1 MAFIGKNVIEN
12 LTTAM
17 YEDLRIIYR
26 EYIQN
31 AADSIDKAVAQRII
45 SSTEARIDIDID
57 AKKRTITISDNGLGI
72 NSANFKKV
80 MSSIADSEKDR
91 SEEKG
96 FRGIG
101 RLGGISSCEELRFSC
116 SAIGEIEVSICTW
129 DAKEVRE
136 ILVDKTRNPSASELV
151 DMVTQYSSESCESDE
166 HFFKV
171 ELIGVEQSSIELLDV
186 NSVKEYLCAVSPIPY
201 AVGFLFKSKIADF
214 ANKNGFVIDEYQ
226 VFVNGERLFKPYT
239 TNLYEPKNGFKQTY
253 DSLTDVGFEIFTD
266 SNEQILA
273 WMWYGISKFEK
284 QIPSINPMR
293 GIRLRKGNIQIGN
306 ENTFSAHNFYDE
318 PRGCLYFVGEVFAVN
333 ADLIPNARRDYFNL
347 NNTCREFERQLR
359 PLFYDRF
366 KRIYHYANDYKK
378 ALQKQQ
384 ELASA
389 QAEYQSKVE
398 TGGFLDADD
407 KQKAEETINEKKMIA
422 EKAAKQIETRNSKE
436 QTDEV
441 LSKVY
446 TALRSDYPVTQETL
460 IKGEGTLPTKPV
472 SKGKQYIT
480 QSLSQYSKKEQ
491 KLISRIYSILKAILP
506 HDTAMMVINK
516 IQEELSK

>member
-31 AADSIDKAVAQRII
+31 AADSIDKAVAQGII
-45 SSTEARIDIDID
+45 SSTEARIDIEID
-57 AKKRTITISDNGLGI
+57 AKRRTITVSDNGLGI
-72 NSANFKKV
+72 NSANFQKV

-116 SAIGEIEVSICTW
+116 SASGETAVSICAW
-129 DAKEVRE
+129 NAKEVRE
-136 ILVDKTRNPSASELV
+136 ILIDKTRNPSAAELV
-151 DMVTQYSSESCESDE
+151 DAVTQYSSDSCGLDE

-171 ELIGVEQSSIELLDV
+171 ELIGVEQSSIELLDI
-186 NSVKEYLCAVSPIPY
+186 NSVKEYLCAVAPIPY
-201 AVGFLFKSKIADF
+201 AIGFMFKSKIADF
-214 ANKNGFVIDEYQ
+214 AKKNDFMIDEYQ
-226 VFVNGERLFKPYT
+226 VFVNGERLYKPYT
-239 TNLYEPKNGFKQTY
+239 TNLYEPKNNSKQTY
-253 DSLTDVGFEIFTD
+253 DSLVDVGFEIFTD
-266 SNEQILA
+266 GNEQVLA

-306 ENTFSAHNFYDE
+306 ENTFSAHGFYDE
-318 PRGCLYFVGEVFAVN
+318 PRGCLYFVGEVFAVS

-347 NNTCREFERQLR
+347 NSTCREFEHQLR

-366 KRIYHYANDYKK
+366 KKIYHRANDYKK

-384 ELASA
+384 DLASA
-389 QAEYQSKVE
+389 QAEYQSKIE
-398 TGGFLDADD
+398 IGGFLDADD
-407 KQKAEETINEKKMIA
+407 KQKAEEAIDEKKKIA
-422 EKAAKQIETRNSKE
+422 EKATKQIETRNSKE
-436 QTDEV
+436 QADDV

-446 TALRSDYPVTQETL
+446 TALQADYPVIQKSED
-460 IKGEGTLPTKPV
+460 ISPVKPV
-472 SKGKQYIT
+472 QKGKYIT

-506 HDTAMMVINK
+506 HDMATMVINK